1 MIVDDLSPEAV
12 RFLNTFE
19 KDDTPIDF
27 SRIQEIRAETICND
41 APAAERAIERHA
53 IAREDT
59 EVGGIPCEH
68 IRSTRTQTSTGTLVY
83 LFGGGFMFGC
93 PYSDLTIIGA
103 LAELCHVDVIAP
115 NYSLAPEHP
124 APTAINDCME
134 VYREVA
140 QSSVGRVLLAGE
152 SAGGNLALL
161 VAQSAVN
168 ENIRTPDAMGLLSP
182 AADLRPDSYLY
193 EPNYTRDPTLSQL
206 ILADVLAAY
215 LPGIDPKDPL
225 VSPIF
230 GNMRGLPPTIITT
243 GTRDL
248 LLAMCLR
255 TARAMHRASVDVD
268 TRVWNGFWHVFEY
281 YDDYPESA
289 ESLSEIASF
298 LNSKAGNDPINNV
311 L

>member
-12 RFLNTFE
+12 KFLNAFE
-19 KDDTPIDF
+19 EDDTPTDF
-27 SRIQEIRAETICND
+27 SRIKDIRTETISND
-41 APAAERAIERHA
+41 GPAAERAIERHA
-53 IAREDT
+53 IAREDI
-59 EVGGIPCEH
+59 EFAGIPCEH
-68 IRSTRTQTSTGTLVY
+68 ICSTRTQTSTGTLVY
-83 LFGGGFMFGC
+83 LFGGGFIYGC
-93 PYSDLTIIGA
+93 PYSDLPIIGA

-115 NYSLAPEHP
+115 KYSLAPEHP
-124 APTAINDCME
+124 APAAINDCMD

-140 QSSVGRVLLAGE
+140 QSTVGRLLLAGE

-168 ENIRTPDAMGLLSP
+168 ENIRVPDAMGLLSP

-193 EPNYTRDPTLSQL
+193 EPTYTLDPSLSQV
-206 ILADVLAAY
+206 IMSDVLTAY
-215 LPGIDPKDPL
+215 LPGMDPKDPL

-230 GNMRGLPPTIITT
+230 GDMGGLPPTIITT

-255 TARAMHRASVDVD
+255 TARAMHRAKVDVD
-268 TRVWNGFWHVFEY
+268 TRVWNGFWHVFEF

-298 LNSKAGNDPINNV
+298 LTHQTQLMDC
-311 L
+311 

>member
-12 RFLNTFE
+12 RFLNAFE

-27 SRIQEIRAETICND
+27 SRIQEFRAQTISD
-41 APAAERAIERHA
+41 HASTAERAIERHA
-53 IAREDT
+53 ITRKDIAIA
-59 EVGGIPCEH
+59 GIPCEH
-68 IRSTRTQTSTGTLVY
+68 IRSARTETSTGTLVY
-83 LFGGGFMFGC
+83 LFGGGFIFGC

-115 NYSLAPEHP
+115 KFSLSPEHP
-124 APTAINDCME
+124 APAAINDCMN

-140 QSSVGRVLLAGE
+140 QSSVGRLLLGGE

-168 ENIRTPDAMGLLSP
+168 ENIRVPDAMGLLSP
-182 AADLRPDSYLY
+182 DADLRPDSYLY
-193 EPNYTRDPTLSQL
+193 EPNYTRDPTLSQS
-206 ILADVLAAY
+206 ILADVLTAY
-215 LPGIDPKDPL
+215 LPGIDPKEPL

-230 GNMRGLPPTIITT
+230 GDMRGLPPTIITT

-248 LLAMCLR
+248 LLAVCLR
-255 TARAMHRASVDVD
+255 TARAMHRANVDVD

-298 LNSKAGNDPINNV
+298 LNRKS
-311 L
+311 

>member
-1 MIVDDLSPEAV
+1 MTIDDLSPEAV
-12 RFLNTFE
+12 NFLEAFPT
-19 KDDTPIDF
+19 DDTPIDF
-27 SRIQEIRAETICND
+27 SRIEEIRAETTSNF
-41 APAAERAIERHA
+41 APAVERAIERHA
-53 IAREDT
+53 IAREDI
-59 EVGGIPCEH
+59 EVAGIPCEH
-68 IRSTRTQTSTGTLVY
+68 ICSTRTQTSTGTLVY
-83 LFGGGFMFGC
+83 LFGGGFIVGC
-93 PYSDLTIIGA
+93 PYSDLPIIGA
-103 LAELCHVDVIAP
+103 LAEFCHVDVIAP
-115 NYSLAPEHP
+115 KYSLAPEHP
-124 APTAINDCME
+124 APAAINDCMN

-140 QSSVGRVLLAGE
+140 QSSVGRLLLAGE

-168 ENIRTPDAMGLLSP
+168 KNIRAPDAMGLLSP
-182 AADLRPDSYLY
+182 ATDLRPDSYLY

-268 TRVWNGFWHVFEY
+268 TRDWNGF
-281 YDDYPESA
+281 
-289 ESLSEIASF
+289 
-298 LNSKAGNDPINNV
+298 
-311 L
+311 

>member
-1 MIVDDLSPEAV
+1 MIEDDLSPEAV
-12 RFLNTFE
+12 RFLNAFE

-27 SRIQEIRAETICND
+27 SRIQEIRAEMISSH
-41 APAAERAIERHA
+41 APASERAIERHA

-83 LFGGGFMFGC
+83 LFGGGFIFGC

-115 NYSLAPEHP
+115 KYSLAPEHP
-124 APTAINDCME
+124 APAAINDCMD

-140 QSSVGRVLLAGE
+140 QSSVGRLLLVGE

-161 VAQSAVN
+161 LAQSAVN
-168 ENIRTPDAMGLLSP
+168 ENIRVPDAMGLLSP
-182 AADLRPDSYLY
+182 DADLCPDSYSY
-193 EPNYTRDPTLSQL
+193 DPTYSHDPTLSQL
-206 ILADVLAAY
+206 IMSDVLTAY
-215 LPGIDPKDPL
+215 LPGMDPKDPF

-230 GNMRGLPPTIITT
+230 GDMRGLPSTIITT

-248 LLAMCLR
+248 LLARCLR
-255 TARAMHRASVDVD
+255 TARAMHRANVDVD

-298 LNSKAGNDPINNV
+298 LNSRS
-311 L
+311 

>member
-12 RFLNTFE
+12 KFLNAFE
-19 KDDTPIDF
+19 EDDTPTDF
-27 SRIQEIRAETICND
+27 SRIKEIRTETISND
-41 APAAERAIERHA
+41 GPAAERAIERHA
-53 IAREDT
+53 IAREDI
-59 EVGGIPCEH
+59 EFAGIPCEH
-68 IRSTRTQTSTGTLVY
+68 ICSTRTQTSTGTLVY
-83 LFGGGFMFGC
+83 LFGGGFIYGC
-93 PYSDLTIIGA
+93 PYSDLPIIGA

-115 NYSLAPEHP
+115 KYSLAPEHP
-124 APTAINDCME
+124 APAAINDCMD

-140 QSSVGRVLLAGE
+140 QSTVGRLLLAGE

-168 ENIRTPDAMGLLSP
+168 ENIRVPDAMGLLSP

-193 EPNYTRDPTLSQL
+193 EPTYTLDPSLSQV
-206 ILADVLAAY
+206 IMSDVLTAY
-215 LPGIDPKDPL
+215 LPGMDPKDPL

-230 GNMRGLPPTIITT
+230 GDMRGLPPTIITT

-255 TARAMHRASVDVD
+255 TARAMHRANVDVD

-298 LNSKAGNDPINNV
+298 LNRKS
-311 L
+311 

>member
-12 RFLNTFE
+12 KFLNAFE
-19 KDDTPIDF
+19 EDDTPTDF
-27 SRIQEIRAETICND
+27 SRIKEIRTETISND
-41 APAAERAIERHA
+41 GPAAERAIERHA
-53 IAREDT
+53 IAREDI
-59 EVGGIPCEH
+59 EFAGIPCEH
-68 IRSTRTQTSTGTLVY
+68 ICSTRTQTSTGTLVY
-83 LFGGGFMFGC
+83 LFGGGFIYGC
-93 PYSDLTIIGA
+93 PYSDLPIIGA

-115 NYSLAPEHP
+115 KYSLAPEHP
-124 APTAINDCME
+124 APAAINDCMD

-140 QSSVGRVLLAGE
+140 QSTVGRLLLAGE

-168 ENIRTPDAMGLLSP
+168 ENIRVPDAMGLLSP

-193 EPNYTRDPTLSQL
+193 EPTYTLDPSLSQV
-206 ILADVLAAY
+206 IMSDVLTAY
-215 LPGIDPKDPL
+215 LPGMDPKDPL

-230 GNMRGLPPTIITT
+230 GDMRGLPPTIITT

-255 TARAMHRASVDVD
+255 TARAMHRANVDVD

-281 YDDYPESA
+281 YDEYPESA

-298 LNSKAGNDPINNV
+298 LNSKS
-311 L
+311 

>member
-12 RFLNTFE
+12 KFLNAFE
-19 KDDTPIDF
+19 EDDTPTDF
-27 SRIQEIRAETICND
+27 SRIKEIRTETISND
-41 APAAERAIERHA
+41 GPAAERAIERHA
-53 IAREDT
+53 IAREDI
-59 EVGGIPCEH
+59 EFAGIPCEH
-68 IRSTRTQTSTGTLVY
+68 ICSTRTQTSTGTLVY
-83 LFGGGFMFGC
+83 LFGGGFIYGC
-93 PYSDLTIIGA
+93 PYSDLPIIGA

-115 NYSLAPEHP
+115 KYSLAPEHP
-124 APTAINDCME
+124 APAAINDCMD

-140 QSSVGRVLLAGE
+140 QSTVGRLLLAGE

-168 ENIRTPDAMGLLSP
+168 ENIRVPDAMGLLSP
-182 AADLRPDSYLY
+182 AADLRTDSYLY
-193 EPNYTRDPTLSQL
+193 EPTYTLDPSLSQV
-206 ILADVLAAY
+206 IMSDVLTAY
-215 LPGIDPKDPL
+215 LPGMDPKDPL

-230 GNMRGLPPTIITT
+230 GDMRGLPPTIITT

-255 TARAMHRASVDVD
+255 TARAMHRANVDVD

-281 YDDYPESA
+281 YDEYPESA

-298 LNSKAGNDPINNV
+298 LNSKS
-311 L
+311 